1 MKQSPSLILSLFTM
15 FNLKSH
21 LFGSLLHSKKVTVQI
36 ITFKF
41 LLPTTKIEV
50 ENLFEKENIY
60 NMLRD
65 RQYII
70 DGGGF

>member
-36 ITFKF
+36 ITFKSCF
-41 LLPTTKIEV
+41 QQPKLKSETSLKRRIFT
-50 ENLFEKENIY
+50 
-60 NMLRD
+60 MLRD